1 MRYRPR
7 VLAGSTGRPHHDS
20 LRPKMSWCLSE
31 QFMASFI
38 EDALCCLESG
48 MSMSSWIPSIVVD
61 NVGGLGRV
69 WRRAEVERTGLATP
83 RSIAG
88 LDLTRGVQ
96 RKKPAATGAKPPF
109 PRFVEP
115 EQNASELMERAE
127 IVAKQMR
134 YFGLVARKSSFSEL
148 LPSAKRA
155 GFALLN
161 DDAERKEAGFQWA
174 TGEPDFIFSVSF
186 EHPDRVS
193 IIAESRGDIFGLV
206 LVSSSHV
213 PNISVETKPWLANH
227 ELGGNALRFRD
238 LLLKLPDFDGMAAW
252 TKY

>member
-1 MRYRPR
+1 M
-7 VLAGSTGRPHHDS
+7 G
-20 LRPKMSWCLSE
+20 WCLSK
-31 QFMASFI
+31 QLVASFI
-38 EDALCCLESG
+38 EYALCGLESC
-48 MSMSSWIPSIVVD
+48 MSRSGWIPSIVVD

-69 WRRAEVERTGLATP
+69 WRRAEVVRTSFATP
-83 RSIAG
+83 RPIAG
-88 LDLTRGVQ
+88 FGLTKGGQ
-96 RKKPAATGAKPPF
+96 RKNPGATGAKPPF
-109 PRFVEP
+109 PRFLEP
-115 EQNASELMERAE
+115 EPNASQLLERAE
-127 IVAKQMR
+127 IAAKQMR

-161 DDAERKEAGFQWA
+161 ERAERKEAGFQWA

-186 EHPDRVS
+186 EHPDKVS
-193 IIAESRGDIFGLV
+193 AIAESRGDIFGLV
-206 LVSSSHV
+206 LVSYSHV

-238 LLLKLPDFDGMAAW
+238 LLLKFPDFDGMAAW